1 MRATIKTL
9 LGVLARPALILSL
22 NMMVAG
28 CQAGPPAPPQQHEE
42 CNGWEYKVQY
52 SLPQPRPERS
62 GEGAQLA
69 TSITPSE
76 RELSTLGAE
85 GWELAGL
92 YLEQETA
99 YAQLNASAPLEP
111 NVRPQRLVLIFKRK
125 TCE

>member
-1 MRATIKTL
+1 MHSAIKVTL
-9 LGVLARPALILSL
+9 GALALILPAYT
-22 NMMVAG
+22 MGAG
-28 CQAGPPAPPQQHEE
+28 CRSGPPSPSQQHGG

-52 SLPQPRPERS
+52 SLPEPRPERS
-62 GEGAQLA
+62 GEGAPLA
-69 TSITPSE
+69 TSITPNE
-76 RELSTLGAE
+76 QELSTLGSE

-99 YAQLNASAPLEP
+99 YARLNASAPLEP

>member
-1 MRATIKTL
+1 MRVTTKTV
-9 LGVLARPALILSL
+9 LGVLAPLTLTLSL
-22 NMMVAG
+22 NMMAAG
-28 CQAGPPAPPQQHEE
+28 CQAGPPAPPQRHEE

-52 SLPQPRPERS
+52 SLPEPRPERS
-62 GEGAQLA
+62 GEGAPLA

-76 RELSTLGAE
+76 QELSNLGAE